1 MSNDI
6 KKIPYGMADF
16 ERIRTQNYYYVDKT
30 RFIRQMEEAG
40 SYVFLL
46 RPRRF
51 GKSLLAN
58 TLAAYYDVKMADKYE
73 RIFQGLDIYNNPT
86 PEHNQYMVLKFS
98 FSSIDDNPERVEA
111 SFNDYV
117 SFTIEEFS
125 KKYAAYLPEETLAS
139 VTSTPSAGVAFNRL
153 ILLAKRASR
162 RIYLIIDEYD
172 NFANTLLTYDE
183 VGYNTLTHGTGFYR
197 YFFKQIKDATS
208 DNNAAISR
216 MFITGVT
223 PLALSDV
230 TSGFNIGMNLS
241 MNECFNEAIGF
252 TEQEVQTMLEYYR
265 DARGT
270 FRHSVEEIMERIKPY
285 YNNSCF
291 AKGAIDRD
299 RMFNSDMTLYFI
311 NNYAPSG
318 FFPEQMI
325 DPNVT
330 SDMNKVRK
338 MLSYG
343 QEMENKS
350 QIIEQIQNDGYIIS
364 SVVPEFKLADLGA
377 ESSLVSLMF
386 YLGLLSYGTD
396 EEGYPALVITNQV
409 VREQYYTYLNDYY
422 SQNMQWQT
430 DANVLQRQ
438 AIQAHR
444 RGQILPLLAYI
455 CDQMREQTSNRD
467 FNREGESFVKGYV
480 TATIGNNNAWF
491 VCRTEQEL
499 NHGYCDIAMRPLQEG
514 LHAYLVE
521 LKYLKP
527 SAPDKEV
534 EACYNQSVTQLRAYA
549 ISHPYVRE
557 CQAHGWTLHNIS
569 LIIRGWKMAR
579 LVEVESLECLH

>member
-1 MSNDI
+1 M
-6 KKIPYGMADF
+6 
-16 ERIRTQNYYYVDKT
+16 
-30 RFIRQMEEAG
+30 
-40 SYVFLL
+40 
-46 RPRRF
+46 
-51 GKSLLAN
+51 
-58 TLAAYYDVKMADKYE
+58 
-73 RIFQGLDIYNNPT
+73 
-86 PEHNQYMVLKFS
+86 
-98 FSSIDDNPERVEA
+98 
-111 SFNDYV
+111 
-117 SFTIEEFS
+117 
-125 KKYAAYLPEETLAS
+125 
-139 VTSTPSAGVAFNRL
+139 
-153 ILLAKRASR
+153 
-162 RIYLIIDEYD
+162 
-172 NFANTLLTYDE
+172 
-183 VGYNTLTHGTGFYR
+183 GYNTLTHGTGFYR

-208 DNNAAISR
+208 DNDAAISR

-444 RGQILPLLAYI
+444 RGQILPLLTYI

-491 VCRTEQEL
+491 VCRTEQVL

-527 SAPDKEV
+527 SAPEKEV
-534 EACYNQSVTQLRAYA
+534 EACNNQSVTQLRAYA

-579 LVEVESLECLH
+579 LEEVESLECLH